1 MTANAKFKIRR
12 GDQVVVI
19 TGREKGRTGEVREVQ
34 RDKQRVLIQ
43 GVNMV
48 TKHMRPSQDGPGRV
62 EQIEAPIHISNVAHI
77 DPGTSNKP
85 TRIGYAMEG
94 ETKTRIARKS
104 GKAIAVPRLARDV
117 AKKTGKDTKAKAKAK
132 TQDRGSP

>member
-1 MTANAKFKIRR
+1 MTAKFKIRR

-34 RDKQRVLIQ
+34 RDRQRVLIQ

-77 DPGTSNKP
+77 DPGSTNKP
-85 TRIGYAMEG
+85 TRIGYKVED

-104 GKAIAVPRLARDV
+104 GKTIAVPRLARDV
-117 AKKTGKDTKAKAKAK
+117 AKKSAKDKAKDKK
-132 TQDRGSP
+132 S